1 MYKGQKQMPGLG
13 PGPPS
18 SPIVVVRRECDGSTA
33 TLFLGSATRSRRVFR
48 DSSSQTVQK
57 TTDWMNGLAPQ
68 LSSAVLNAFDFRS
81 LVDGL
86 TG

>member
-1 MYKGQKQMPGLG
+1 MYKGQKQMLGLG

-33 TLFLGSATRSRRVFR
+33 PLFLGSATRLKAFQ
-48 DSSSQTVQK
+48 DSSSQTLQK
-57 TTDWMNGLAPQ
+57 TTDWMNEMAPQ